1 MQITIFSTETCPRC
15 HLLATKLHEWGYQAE
30 EKLVAEATTD
40 EIAEVRMDL
49 GIWPPLMVPVL
60 YVDFGGVVCVYGD
73 RSLFPQGNS
82 WLDED
87 KLQAILRQGQ

>member
-1 MQITIFSTETCPRC
+1 MRLTIFSTESCPRC
-15 HLLATKLHEWGYQAE
+15 KLLAAKLHGWGYQVN
-30 EKLVAEATTD
+30 EKLIGEATTD

-60 YVDFGGVVCVYGD
+60 YVDFDGVVCVYGD

-82 WLDED
+82 WLDEE
-87 KLQAILRQGQ
+87 KLKAILRQGQ